1 MITLKPMNKK
11 EYKVFIEKSMHKYAK
26 EIYKSTS
33 TLTKKDARKIAKTQY
48 KRMLKKGF
56 KNPRYEFYML
66 MNREEKKIGILWLM
80 KEKRLLFVAEIYI
93 RKKYRHQGYGKAT
106 LKNVEKIAKKLKIKR
121 TGLNVFYHNVIAK
134 KLYSNVGYDVISEYR
149 IKKI

>member
-1 MITLKPMNKK
+1 MNKK
-11 EYKVFIEKSMHKYAK
+11 EYKVFIEKSMHNYAK

-33 TLTKKDARKIAKTQY
+33 TLTQKDARKIAKTQY

-56 KNPRYEFYML
+56 KNPKYEFYML

-93 RKKYRHQGYGKAT
+93 RKMYRHQGYGKAT
-106 LKNVEKIAKKLKIKR
+106 LKNVEKIAKKLKIR
-121 TGLNVFYHNVIAK
+121 RIGLNVSQHNNIAK
-134 KLYSNVGYDVISEYR
+134 NLYSTVGYEVMSEYR
-149 IKKI
+149 VKEI

>member
-1 MITLKPMNKK
+1 MKKK
-11 EYKVFIEKSMHKYAK
+11 EYKKFTKKSMDKYAK
-26 EIYKSTS
+26 EIYKSTL

-56 KNPRYEFYML
+56 KNPKYEFYIL
-66 MNREEKKIGILWLM
+66 MNEEEKKIGALWLT
-80 KEKRLLFVAEIYI
+80 KEKKELFISEIYI

-106 LKNVEKIAKKLKIKR
+106 LDKVEKIAKKLKIKR
-121 TGLNVFYHNVIAK
+121 IGLDVFYHNVIAK
-134 KLYSNVGYDVISEYR
+134 KLYSKMGYNVISEYR

>member
-1 MITLKPMNKK
+1 MLRLKPMKKK
-11 EYKVFIEKSMHKYAK
+11 EYKKFTKKSMDKYAK
-26 EIYKSTS
+26 EIYKSTL

-56 KNPRYEFYML
+56 KNPKYEFYAL
-66 MNREEKKIGILWLM
+66 LNEKEKKIGELWLT
-80 KEKRLLFVAEIYI
+80 KGEKRLYVSELYI

-106 LKNVEKIAKKLKIKR
+106 LDKVEKIAKKLKIKR
-121 TGLNVFYHNVIAK
+121 IGLDVFYHNVIAK
-134 KLYSNVGYDVISEYR
+134 QLYSNEGYEVINEYR